1 MKSKVDAEVQ
11 YSAPEEEPS
20 LEEKRRDT
28 QRNHTHVADRDSA
41 TPHIHNHQEFQLGVQ
56 KALALR
62 KAWSHTTLAIAF
74 SSLFVTTLI
83 ITFSDYSGMLV
94 EPYVTSSF
102 KTHSAMSA
110 AHVVVN
116 ITRIIA
122 YPVIAKLSD
131 VFGRAE
137 MFAFS
142 IFFQTLSYILFA
154 TSQNIGNYFTA
165 GLFDAVGSTGF
176 GLTQQVFIADSTSL
190 VNRAFWSTLP
200 ETITTLPA
208 LYLGSVM
215 GESFLKNTSWRWAF
229 GTWAIVVP
237 IVSIPLIGIVM
248 ILQRRAR
255 KQGLLSR
262 RRAADVGTELDVSK
276 WKQVYLLIWT
286 EIDLLGLLLLVAGMS
301 LILIPLS
308 LTGSLNPNRWKEGSF
323 IAMIVVGAILFA
335 SFVVWD
341 VKFAKR
347 PYIPAR
353 LANRTVIAACLI
365 QVFDFMEYSL
375 FTIFF
380 SSYLQVAGHYSPAHA
395 TRIDNSLRVAFQV
408 SGLFVAIGMKYT
420 RKSRMWA
427 LMGPPL
433 VIVGQGVM
441 IYLVNPGANTR
452 TSEAAFVTCKVISG
466 VGRAL
471 FQTAAQ
477 VSVQAAVSQQEVAVA
492 TSLFQAGNSV
502 GAAIGTSVSGAIW
515 RNTLPDK
522 LLKYLP
528 DGDRSKAMSIFQSI
542 VTAKKYEIGSPV
554 RLAID
559 RSFRESQMLLAIVA
573 TALCVPNL
581 GIMWFMKSIS
591 LENESR
597 EKVNQELAENEE
609 EAGRTDGMARLP
621 IK

>member
-1 MKSKVDAEVQ
+1 
-11 YSAPEEEPS
+11 
-20 LEEKRRDT
+20 
-28 QRNHTHVADRDSA
+28 
-41 TPHIHNHQEFQLGVQ
+41 
-56 KALALR
+56 
-62 KAWSHTTLAIAF
+62 
-74 SSLFVTTLI
+74 
-83 ITFSDYSGMLV
+83 MLV

-176 GLTQQVFIADSTSL
+176 GLTQQVFIADSTNL

-229 GTWAIVVP
+229 
-237 IVSIPLIGIVM
+237 
-248 ILQRRAR
+248 
-255 KQGLLSR
+255 
-262 RRAADVGTELDVSK
+262 AADVGTELDVSK

-395 TRIDNSLRVAFQV
+395 TRI
-408 SGLFVAIGMKYT
+408 
-420 RKSRMWA
+420 
-427 LMGPPL
+427 
-433 VIVGQGVM
+433 
-441 IYLVNPGANTR
+441 
-452 TSEAAFVTCKVISG
+452 E
-466 VGRAL
+466 
-471 FQTAAQ
+471 
-477 VSVQAAVSQQEVAVA
+477 
-492 TSLFQAGNSV
+492 
-502 GAAIGTSVSGAIW
+502 
-515 RNTLPDK
+515 
-522 LLKYLP
+522 
-528 DGDRSKAMSIFQSI
+528 
-542 VTAKKYEIGSPV
+542 
-554 RLAID
+554 
-559 RSFRESQMLLAIVA
+559 
-573 TALCVPNL
+573 
-581 GIMWFMKSIS
+581 
-591 LENESR
+591 
-597 EKVNQELAENEE
+597 
-609 EAGRTDGMARLP
+609 
-621 IK
+621 